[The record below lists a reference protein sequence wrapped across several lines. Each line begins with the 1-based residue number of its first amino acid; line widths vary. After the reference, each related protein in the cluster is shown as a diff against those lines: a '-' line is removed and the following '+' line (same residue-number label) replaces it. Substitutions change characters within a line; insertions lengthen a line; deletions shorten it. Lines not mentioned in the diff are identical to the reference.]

1 MRSGNKYVRNN
12 VFKNAVE
19 LIKMNELDA
28 HVCVCVNLG
37 ETTWVYSIIR
47 LDKTLNHM
55 YRKENDLCIFPI
67 QYKHNTKVMKD
78 KEAEKLR

>member
-1 MRSGNKYVRNN
+1 M
-12 VFKNAVE
+12 
-19 LIKMNELDA
+19 
-28 HVCVCVNLG
+28 CVCVNLG

-78 KEAEKLR
+78 KEAEKLQWLTLKKIIINSAKAYKTG

>member
-1 MRSGNKYVRNN
+1 MLMY
-12 VFKNAVE
+12 
-19 LIKMNELDA
+19 
-28 HVCVCVNLG
+28 VCVNLG

-78 KEAEKLR
+78 KEAEKLQWLTLKKIIINSAKAYKTG